1 MSNSYNQTSEYNFPP
16 QNAQQQAPQQA
27 WGSAPQQPKK
37 KGGWWKVLLA
47 VLLVFVLLIALAEFG
62 MRAYMKNQ
70 IVSGLEE
77 NAASQNVEMAGD
89 PQVSFGASPV
99 LAALFT
105 KTLGELDMTIP
116 SSLDISY
123 EDNDESRPVV
133 KGNPEIHFLGKD
145 TEIQEQGKQMIVGDL
160 TATTSIPAEFMLA
173 QVKKS
178 MNEKQAQDSGN
189 FLQNLITITDI
200 KPSPDNQT
208 LDVEITQGL
217 ATMSMKPTIENGQLK
232 LDVDGA
238 KIAGMDMPESIVNT
252 LRDSLAD
259 QSMAGELS
267 GLEFESVEVTDSG
280 MNVKLKGQNVDMSQ
294 MAQSIE
300 DSPGDS
306 SSNGN
311 GTGSG
316 SSSESGNGSG
326 SSDSLQ
332 ESGEAPAGGPVGSS
346 GDGYAA

>member
-16 QNAQQQAPQQA
+16 QNAQNQAPQQA

-77 NAASQNVEMAGD
+77 NAASQNVEMASD

-145 TEIQEQGKQMIVGDL
+145 IEIQEQGKQMIVGDL
-160 TATTSIPAEFMLA
+160 TATTSIPAAFMLA

-200 KPSPDNQT
+200 QPSPDNQT

-217 ATMSMKPTIENGQLK
+217 ATMSMKPTIEDGQLK
-232 LDVDGA
+232 LEVDGA

-252 LRDSLAD
+252 LRESLAD

-267 GLEFESVEVTDSG
+267 GLEFKSVQVTDSG
-280 MNVKLKGQNVDMSQ
+280 MNVELKGQNVDMSQ
-294 MAQSIE
+294 MAKSIE

-306 SSNGN
+306 N
-311 GTGSG
+311 TD
-316 SSSESGNGSG
+316 GNGSG
-326 SSDSLQ
+326 SSSGSGSGSADSLE